1 MSLRLAAAAVLLLLA
16 GAARAEGPKAAA
28 IDYPAGYRQWP
39 LVKSMVI
46 FSDKNPLFEQF
57 GGFHNIYV
65 NSEGWRALTKGGT
78 FPDGA
83 VLVFDLLQAKEEDGA
98 YAEGERKLVAVM
110 VKNRTQFKNT
120 GGWGFEA
127 FKGDSRTERMVTDP
141 MKQCFSC
148 HQKQKDNDFLFSG
161 YRP

>member
-1 MSLRLAAAAVLLLLA
+1 MPPRLAATLLLLA
-16 GAARAEGPKAAA
+16 GIARAEGPKAV
-28 IDYPAGYRQWP
+28 DYPTGYRQWP

-46 FSDKNPLFEQF
+46 YSDKNPLYAQF
-57 GGFHNIYV
+57 GGIHHVYV

-83 VLVFDLLQAKEEDGA
+83 VLVFDLLEAKDADGA
-98 YAEGERKLVAVM
+98 YTEGDRKLVAVM
-110 VKNRTQFKNT
+110 TKNRAQYRNT

-127 FKGDSRTERMVTDP
+127 FKGDSRTERIVTDP
-141 MKQCFSC
+141 AAQCFAC